1 MSQTRVK
8 QSTSAFATCP
18 VPSISRLNRPSVCV
32 TSARGG
38 LPFLRH
44 DSLKSHWRSNW
55 RLRFSI
61 RCRMYPPSPLCARL
75 KRIWRA
81 VLALWRSRV
90 YNIYRER
97 PAAPFFRRL
106 GRWVSVLFVRITG
119 HGVLVGILRGMGLA
133 MAKLVMHIA
142 RVYSHQPA
150 PPSGRW
156 HYPGRPV
163 IYILPRALYI
173 LPPTAVGQRF

>member
-106 GRWVSVLFVRITG
+106 GRWVSVLFVRI
-119 HGVLVGILRGMGLA
+119 LRGTGFWLGFYGA
-133 MAKLVMHIA
+133 WG
-142 RVYSHQPA
+142 S
-150 PPSGRW
+150 RW
-156 HYPGRPV
+156 RSWLCRM
-163 IYILPRALYI
+163 YIGCR
-173 LPPTAVGQRF
+173 Q